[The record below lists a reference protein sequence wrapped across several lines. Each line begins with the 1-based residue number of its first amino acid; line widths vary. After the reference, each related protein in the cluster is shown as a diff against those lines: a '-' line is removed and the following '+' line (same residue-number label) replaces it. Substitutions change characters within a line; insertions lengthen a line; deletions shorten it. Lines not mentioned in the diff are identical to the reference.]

1 MSPALSRMTNLWLSV
16 INQDYIGDINIL
28 PSNRYFNPLRLLAFL
43 TEKEIRELVIAGERA
58 AWPKIEMIR
67 IQTRISRT
75 LDRILS
81 GYHRDH
87 VMHVKGALRKR
98 PR

>member
-1 MSPALSRMTNLWLSV
+1 MLNKPCC
-16 INQDYIGDINIL
+16 
-28 PSNRYFNPLRLLAFL
+28 LL
-43 TEKEIRELVIAGERA
+43 RELDR
-58 AWPKIEMIR
+58 
-67 IQTRISRT
+67 TRT

-81 GYHRDH
+81 DYHRDH